1 MAVVVVRTTAAA
13 AGTRTVTSI
22 AATSTVEA
30 AETIITRPR
39 PHRPVTGEMTRIF
52 GSAVATTAVL
62 LIGDTMPHGQ
72 EEGEQ
77 GPPVDRII
85 IRGTMEVQR

>member
-1 MAVVVVRTTAAA
+1 MVVVRTTAAA
-13 AGTRTVTSI
+13 AGTRIVTST
-22 AATSTVEA
+22 AATSTA
-30 AETIITRPR
+30 AGTTITRPR
-39 PHRPVTGEMTRIF
+39 PPRPVTGEMTAVIRIF

-72 EEGEQ
+72 GEEDQWPLG
-77 GPPVDRII
+77 DRII